1 MNKKAMD
8 MIAYNSEKEHIVNV
22 INETKQQIE
31 NVDNKL
37 TQLRKFYIENKD
49 KLDYET
55 VKTFFDN
62 IIYIQKYTTDEFSCY
77 INDENDN
84 YETFLSHYKHS
95 CDYPTVVGFE
105 QKGKENLKIFCDKEK
120 MKLIFKMG
128 LLKHKLK
135 YYENLIKKNKI
146 TLVISWLSSLFQ
158 RLYTSVIFLIMAVL
172 SMLAAMLSVLI
183 LNSIIY
189 QFLNTAVMMSRV
201 QCV

>member
-1 MNKKAMD
+1 MD